1 MPISRPMPLRL
12 NPPKGASVKTLL
24 AELTPITPVRIPFA
38 TRIARPR
45 SRVQIE
51 PDRP

>member
-1 MPISRPMPLRL
+1 MPLCL
-12 NPPKGASVKTLL
+12 NPPNGASVKTLL
-24 AELTPITPVRIPFA
+24 AEFTLRLPVRMPLA

-51 PDRP
+51 PDSP

>member
-1 MPISRPMPLRL
+1 MPISLPMPLRL
-12 NPPKGASVKTLL
+12 NPPKGASVWTLD
-24 AELTPITPVRIPFA
+24 AEFTLRLPVRMPLA